1 MSAKSHVHGIRSRW
15 ICPIDRPPIEDGLI
29 GIAGGRIVAVG
40 RAGEVEADSN
50 EDIGDAILIPGL
62 INAHTHLEL
71 GWCRGLIS
79 PRPLWE
85 WFDELIRLNRLP
97 EAGANRSRSIA
108 HGAAESLAA
117 GVTCVADISRTGAS
131 AEILRGTPIRSRCYV
146 ELISE
151 AATLPNSAA
160 TLETRLSG
168 LLPADGTRFQLGI
181 SPHAPYS
188 VSEADLSGCAEVAAR
203 LDLPLMMHLLETTEE
218 RDWYG
223 QGGGAV
229 DDYLT
234 RHNLKR
240 SKTNAPQDAIELL
253 AQTGILARAPLLAH
267 VNYVSDD
274 QIRRIREA
282 GASVVWCPRTH
293 DYFGHETHRWCDM
306 IAAGINVCFGT
317 DSLASAPS
325 LSIIEELRH
334 VARSSP
340 GTSASTL
347 LECATIRAAVA
358 LQLDSVIGSL
368 SIGKDADMSSFQW
381 TADGDAEPAKNLIH
395 SGKSV
400 EKIWIRGESIHQTL
414 PQD

>member
-1 MSAKSHVHGIRSRW
+1 M
-15 ICPIDRPPIEDGLI
+15 DRPPIEDGLV
-29 GIAGGRIVAVG
+29 GIADGRIVAVG
-40 RAGEVEADSN
+40 RASEVKADSI

-79 PRPLWE
+79 PRPLWD

-97 EAGANRSRSIA
+97 EAEENRRSSIA
-108 HGAAESLAA
+108 AGAAESLAA

-131 AEILRGTPIRSRCYV
+131 AEILRCSPIRSRCYV
-146 ELISE
+146 ELITGAQTPPNNAASLE
-151 AATLPNSAA
+151 A
-160 TLETRLSG
+160 RLSG
-168 LLPADGTRFQLGI
+168 LLSADGAPSRVGI

-188 VSEADLSGCAEVAAR
+188 VSEADLSGCAELAAR
-203 LDLPLMMHLLETTEE
+203 LDLPLMLHLLETPEE
-218 RDWYG
+218 RDWYR

-229 DDYLT
+229 ADYLT
-234 RHNLKR
+234 RHNLKAFQT
-240 SKTNAPQDAIELL
+240 SVPQEPIELL
-253 AQTGILARAPLLAH
+253 ARAGVLSLAPVLAH
-267 VNYVSDD
+267 VNYVTDD

-293 DYFGHETHRWCDM
+293 EYFGHQPHRWCDM

-334 VARSSP
+334 VARS
-340 GTSASTL
+340 GAEISAATL
-347 LECATIRAAVA
+347 LKGATIQAARA
-358 LQLDSVIGSL
+358 LRLDSVIGSL
-368 SIGKDADMSSFQW
+368 SLGKDADMAAFPW
-381 TADGDAEPAKNLIH
+381 TTDGDAEPVSNLIH

-400 EKIWIRGESIHQTL
+400 EKTWIRGESIHQT
-414 PQD
+414 PPPD